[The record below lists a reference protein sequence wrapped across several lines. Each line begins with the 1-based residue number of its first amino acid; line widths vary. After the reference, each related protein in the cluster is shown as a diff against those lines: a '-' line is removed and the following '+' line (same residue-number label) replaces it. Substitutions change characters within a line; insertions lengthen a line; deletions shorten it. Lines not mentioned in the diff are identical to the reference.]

1 MNTKRKNYFSQKI
14 YYLLFATFLGLSA
27 CKSSVYDKIETIPNS
42 VWKKDNPITFKADIQ
57 DITKSCDIMLILRH
71 SPHIQYPTIDINM
84 VITTPKGEKTNN
96 FYGIEIRDKTSGEL
110 KGDAM
115 GDMCDT
121 EQVLVKGMKFAE
133 KGVYTF
139 TIQHEM
145 EEPILPFMVD
155 LGLKIKVS
163 E

>member
-1 MNTKRKNYFSQKI
+1 
-14 YYLLFATFLGLSA
+14 
-27 CKSSVYDKIETIPNS
+27 
-42 VWKKDNPITFKADIQ
+42 
-57 DITKSCDIMLILRH
+57 
-71 SPHIQYPTIDINM
+71 
-84 VITTPKGEKTNN
+84 
-96 FYGIEIRDKTSGEL
+96 
-110 KGDAM
+110 
-115 GDMCDT
+115 MCDT